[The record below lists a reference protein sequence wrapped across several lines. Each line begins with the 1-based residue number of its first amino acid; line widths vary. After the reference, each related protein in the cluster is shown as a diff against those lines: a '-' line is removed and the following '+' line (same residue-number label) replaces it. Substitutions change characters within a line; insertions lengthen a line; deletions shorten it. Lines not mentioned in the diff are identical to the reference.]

1 MGLRCLFG
9 HEFGGR
15 EVERDRREDG
25 DEVVVA
31 YRTVETCER
40 CGSRRV
46 VSENK
51 EIKPLDSSRDHSDS
65 DSDSGS
71 ATEPT
76 PPEEPTPAS
85 EAAAT
90 PTTEPAATDEPV
102 EVPATADAAEPT
114 DDDAEVLSGS
124 GDDTAPAPEETAT
137 PAPNADDAVAD
148 ASDDAAIILDDAADV
163 ASAASAGSEQSA
175 PDPAPTEPTDETG
188 DAWPEQTGEDRGVD
202 AATPA
207 SGGASVSTD
216 DHGRSHDP
224 WPGAG
229 TDESD
234 GVERDRNGTRFVRAE
249 SRDQREGPAEFRCP
263 NCESARPASSS
274 SLRPGDVCPDCRKGY
289 LAEVTAE
296 D

>member
-51 EIKPLDSSRDHSDS
+51 EIKPLDSSRTR
-65 DSDSGS
+65 SDSGS
-71 ATEPT
+71 GTEST
-76 PPEEPTPAS
+76 TLEEPRPADPS
-85 EAAAT
+85 EPT

-102 EVPATADAAEPT
+102 EVPAAADAAEPT
-114 DDDAEVLSGS
+114 ADDAEVLSES
-124 GDDTAPAPEETAT
+124 GDDTAPTPEETAT
-137 PAPNADDAVAD
+137 PAPNAGDTVAD

-163 ASAASAGSEQSA
+163 ASAASAGSEESA
-175 PDPAPTEPTDETG
+175 PDPEPTEPTDETDETDG
-188 DAWPEQTGEDRGVD
+188 DAWPDQTGEDQGVD
-202 AATPA
+202 ATTPTA
-207 SGGASVSTD
+207 GGASVSTD

-229 TDESD
+229 TDETD

-249 SRDQREGPAEFRCP
+249 SRDERGGTAEFRCP

-289 LAEVTAE
+289 LAEVTVE